1 MTPTPTRSGLLRS
14 ITRLDLIA
22 VTLNGVIGAG
32 IFGLPGKVFGLIG
45 DYSLLAFLLCAAFSA
60 IIVLCFAEVGSRFR
74 GTGGPYLYTREAFGP
89 AAGFGA
95 GWLMWIAR
103 VTAFAANSNL
113 LCSYAAFFVPQVAT
127 GLGRNLFLCAVT
139 FLLVAVNYAGIRGA
153 ALFNNVFTV
162 GKLIPLLVLIAVGV
176 WFVSW
181 NSFHFGTPPAYA
193 PFSTSV
199 LLLVYAFTGFEMA
212 VVPGGEIRDP
222 QKDIPTALLT
232 AIGIVAVVYLLLQ
245 AVCIGLL
252 PDLATSQRPV
262 ADAASRI
269 LGNAGAAFISTGIV
283 VSITGN
289 LHVVLLSASRI
300 PFAMGQRLEMPAVL
314 GKTHPR
320 FQTPHISIL
329 ATGAVVLILAIS
341 GTFVY
346 AVTVSILARLVIYL
360 GTAASMIALR
370 RRSDAPKAL
379 LQLPGGLLIPTAAI
393 LLSLWLMS
401 NSTLRE
407 ARDTSLAAALGFAI
421 YLISKYRRPHSRSQ
435 TEIPPA

>member
-1 MTPTPTRSGLLRS
+1 MSPLPTRSGLLRS

-22 VTLNGVIGAG
+22 VALNGAIGAG

-45 DYSLLAFLLCAAFSA
+45 NYSLLAFLLCAVFSA

-89 AAGFGA
+89 TAGFGA

-113 LCSYAAFFVPQVAT
+113 LASYAAFFVPQVAT
-127 GLGRNLFLCAVT
+127 GLGRTVFLCAVT

-162 GKLIPLLVLIAVGV
+162 GKLIPLCVLIAVGV

-232 AIGIVAVVYLLLQ
+232 AIGIVRQSPRRSAL
-245 AVCIGLL
+245 GL
-252 PDLATSQRPV
+252 PHPV
-262 ADAASRI
+262 RHGPAPR
-269 LGNAGAAFISTGIV
+269 NAGSPRQ
-283 VSITGN
+283 N
-289 LHVVLLSASRI
+289 PPPL
-300 PFAMGQRLEMPAVL
+300 PNPAHL
-314 GKTHPR
+314 HPR
-320 FQTPHISIL
+320 H
-329 ATGAVVLILAIS
+329 
-341 GTFVY
+341 
-346 AVTVSILARLVIYL
+346 
-360 GTAASMIALR
+360 
-370 RRSDAPKAL
+370 RS
-379 LQLPGGLLIPTAAI
+379 
-393 LLSLWLMS
+393 
-401 NSTLRE
+401 
-407 ARDTSLAAALGFAI
+407 
-421 YLISKYRRPHSRSQ
+421 RRPHPRHFGNLRLCRHRQHPRPPRHLPRYRRLHDCPPPPQRCAQSAPPPPRRPPHPHRRHPALHLAHVQQHPPRGPRHLPRRSPRLRHLPCF
-435 TEIPPA
+435 EIPSAPRP